1 MKKFFAI
8 AMIAASLTACGGG
21 ETKTEETPVD
31 SAAAAVVDSAAA
43 VVDTAAK
50 VVDSAAA
57 VVDSA
62 AKKVEEVKKP

>member
-21 ETKTEETPVD
+21 ETKTEETVVD
-31 SAAAAVVDSAAA
+31 SAAAVVDSAAA

-62 AKKVEEVKKP
+62 AKKVEEIKK